1 MNNELKP
8 SATTEQRDP
17 QIQAQQKVTEP
28 QVLAKNAK
36 AAMDHLFGK
45 PRAMDS
51 ASLESSAG
59 EKTEE
64 QIKSEPA
71 YLRRTG

>member
-1 MNNELKP
+1 MKNELK
-8 SATTEQRDP
+8 ATAPIEPRDP
-17 QIQAQQKVTEP
+17 QVQAQEKVTEP
-28 QVLAKNAK
+28 KVIAKNAK

-45 PRAMDS
+45 PREMDS
-51 ASLESSAG
+51 APLESSAE